1 MTANVDLIISIAPEI
16 ESGSGVGGVAHHLEQ
31 EWQRMGVR
39 TLRFT
44 LAEARGGWLPTPGPG
59 IAGKLVLLGRVVWFS
74 LVGTVLARRFLAQ
87 QPHAVSV
94 CHNDVL
100 AGDVYV
106 NHGILRVAMAARGHY
121 VWRMVRNPLHLFTT
135 VRDRARYHSGVHQAV
150 VSLTTEE
157 QRLLH
162 QTYPRLRPR
171 PAVIGNGV
179 DVVKFAPP
187 TADERVA
194 ARRWMTGELGVPA
207 DAIVGLFVGHE
218 YDRKG
223 LPLAV
228 EALAGLPSDVHL
240 LVVGGTEDLLAQG
253 RGWAEHHGVG
263 GHVHFAGALT
273 DPRPGFHAADFF
285 TLPSAYE
292 ANALVVLE
300 ALACGLPVVATPV
313 GYAPEII
320 SDGHNGYLVERTVA
334 ALRTAIT
341 AVVESEHRDEL
352 AVNARESALPHA
364 WSQVARRYLDLLTAV
379 AGSRPA
385 PRSAR

>member
-1 MTANVDLIISIAPEI
+1 MTADVDVIISIAPEI
-16 ESGSGVGGVAHHLEQ
+16 EAGSGVAGVAHHLET
-31 EWQRMGVR
+31 EWQRLGVR

-59 IAGKLVLLGRVVWFS
+59 LAGKIVLLVRVVWFS
-74 LVGTVLARRFLAQ
+74 VVGTVLARRFLAR

-121 VWRMVRNPLHLFTT
+121 VWRMLRNPVHLFTA
-135 VRDRARYHSGVHQAV
+135 VRDRIRYHSDVHRAV
-150 VSLTTEE
+150 VSLTSED

-162 QTYPRLRPR
+162 QTYPQLAPR
-171 PAVIGNGV
+171 PTVIGNGV
-179 DVVKFAPP
+179 DVAEFAPP
-187 TADERVA
+187 SGDERVA
-194 ARRWMTGELGVPA
+194 ARRWMTAVQGIPA

-223 LPLAV
+223 LPLAI
-228 EALAGLPSDVHL
+228 EALAGLPADVHL
-240 LVVGGTEDLLAQG
+240 LVVGGTVDLVAQG
-253 RGWAEHHGVG
+253 QGWAEHHGVADQ
-263 GHVHFAGALT
+263 VHFAGPLA

-320 SDGHNGYLVERTVA
+320 GDGYNGFLVARTVP
-334 ALRTAIT
+334 ALRTAFT
-341 AVVESEHRDEL
+341 AVVESDHRAEL
-352 AVNARESALPHA
+352 AVHARQSALPHA
-364 WSQVARRYLDLLTAV
+364 WSEVARRYLDLLSTLAV
-379 AGSRPA
+379 ERSR
-385 PRSAR
+385 